1 MTTRNRKTPE
11 QMIAGLERKL
21 QAVKSKAKN
30 MERQKQTRRAVI
42 LGMTIQAMADAG
54 DPDAKR
60 MTEKVLAGLTRKQ
73 DRLAFDLP
81 PLPEPE
87 PGHQP
92 ALNPSGPDLS
102 GAEARVGRA
111 VKAWND
117 DDKSER
123 NRVELGE
130 AVAAFERLT
139 GECWKPM
146 ASHERAG
153 WGLSDRPGE
162 LARAS

>member
-21 QAVKSKAKN
+21 QVVKSKAKN
-30 MERQKQTRRAVI
+30 LERQKQTRKAVI
-42 LGMTIQAMADAG
+42 LGMTIQGMVDAG
-54 DPDAKR
+54 DAEAKFMVDR
-60 MTEKVLAGLTRKQ
+60 ILAGLTRKQ
-73 DRLAFDLP
+73 DRVAFDLE
-81 PLPEPE
+81 PLPEQGPDD
-87 PGHQP
+87 QP
-92 ALNPSGPDLS
+92 AVNPSASDLS
-102 GAEARVGRA
+102 AAEAHVGRA

-117 DDKSER
+117 DKSER
-123 NRVELGE
+123 NRIELGE

-162 LARAS
+162 LATAS